1 MVSYVSPDYAPAAEM
16 QAIYNSLKSITNEA
30 ERKAAVDQLQA
41 FYHDNTMQ
49 LIICQSHSYCTF
61 ANYVKNVQFTSIAS
75 LDFSEC
81 WLDK

>member
-1 MVSYVSPDYAPAAEM
+1 M
-16 QAIYNSLKSITNEA
+16 
-30 ERKAAVDQLQA
+30 DQLQA